1 MPLSRFEMAAGDL
14 SLSSTQLSEQR
25 HRIKSYLLHPSYDN
39 HTLEHDICLIELKT
53 PFDLSGPYVGKV
65 TISTHDPNPGT
76 NCKVSIQS
84 EEICISRKNSS
95 TDTRNSSV

>member
-1 MPLSRFEMAAGDL
+1 MAAGDL

-53 PFDLSGPYVGKV
+53 PFDLSGPHVGKV

-76 NCKVSIQS
+76 NCKVSGWGVTYVRIG
-84 EEICISRKNSS
+84 
-95 TDTRNSSV
+95 TDVYILI